1 MGLLDAYEEGTCV
14 AHQQNADSLFV
25 EYSPWT
31 VNRVTPTMRRMDEFD
46 AISARL
52 AGRVKTRRKAI
63 GLSQEALA
71 FEADIDRTYV
81 SQIERSVGN
90 PSLMVLCRLAKVLQI
105 SVAELLVDESA
116 TR

>member
-1 MGLLDAYEEGTCV
+1 
-14 AHQQNADSLFV
+14 
-25 EYSPWT
+25 
-31 VNRVTPTMRRMDEFD
+31 MRRMDEFD

-52 AGRVKTRRKAI
+52 AGRIKARRKVI

-71 FEADIDRTYV
+71 FEAEIDRTYV

>member
-1 MGLLDAYEEGTCV
+1 
-14 AHQQNADSLFV
+14 
-25 EYSPWT
+25 
-31 VNRVTPTMRRMDEFD
+31 MRRMDEFD

-63 GLSQEALA
+63 GLPQEALA
-71 FEADIDRTYV
+71 FEAEIDRTYV

-90 PSLMVLCRLAKVLQI
+90 PSLMVLCRLAKVLRV

-116 TR
+116 IR